1 EISLI
6 IVVAIGF
13 FIFSYGKGWGAD
25 WKRYMA
31 NDFGGWFYD
40 AESITR
46 PSKDTVRVWGKT
58 VYTDK
63 GVIRRVTEMGVI
75 SQKYED
81 LALKYKDSESKDL
94 ASKYKALASKYEALS
109 YELPLFE
116 FNCATKKSRTLK
128 GTSYSRDGLVLD
140 IYAPEAP
147 DWNEIVPGSVA
158 EALYKMV
165 CKQPKK

>member
-81 LALKYKDSESKDL
+81 LALKYKDSESK
-94 ASKYKALASKYEALS
+94 YEALS

-147 DWNEIVPGSVA
+147 
-158 EALYKMV
+158 
-165 CKQPKK
+165 